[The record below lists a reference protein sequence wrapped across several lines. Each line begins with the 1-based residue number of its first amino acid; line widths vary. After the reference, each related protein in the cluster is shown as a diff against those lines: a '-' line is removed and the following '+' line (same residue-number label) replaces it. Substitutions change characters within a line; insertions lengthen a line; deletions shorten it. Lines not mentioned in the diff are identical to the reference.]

1 MDDLVCIRFIHHIL
15 VGLDWGVPGPPGP
28 PLATPLER
36 LLVNNASIELLHDVH
51 WNVQNAAEKHK
62 PETRVSAALKP
73 GFRVWQNERVSRVP
87 GFSKP
92 GFQSLFTPCPLRYKI
107 GTELLHYQFC
117 ATHAYAVSYYYRTG
131 HVTVMR
137 SVLFTLGDSCNRVVR
152 GY

>member
-1 MDDLVCIRFIHHIL
+1 MYRTQ
-15 VGLDWGVPGPPGP
+15 PKNTNP
-28 PLATPLER
+28 
-36 LLVNNASIELLHDVH
+36 
-51 WNVQNAAEKHK
+51 
-62 PETRVSAALKP
+62 KP
-73 GFRVWQNERVSRVP
+73 GFQLLLNLGFGFGKMNGFPRVP